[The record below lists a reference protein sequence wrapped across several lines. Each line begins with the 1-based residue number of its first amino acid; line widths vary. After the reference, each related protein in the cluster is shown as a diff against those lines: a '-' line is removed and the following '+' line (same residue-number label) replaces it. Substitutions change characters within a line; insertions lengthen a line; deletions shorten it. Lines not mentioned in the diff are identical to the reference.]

1 EVTEK
6 SPSRPIGARTIG
18 SRSSGSDSDISLAS
32 TTIHHDAQLSSPSSP
47 RAAEEG
53 VTVVSFSGADDP
65 TSPYNWS
72 KKKKSFI
79 LVSTIVTSINST
91 MGSTLPSNLF
101 YPYLQNE
108 FHVPA
113 GPQTVLPASLYL
125 VGFVFGPLIFAPLS
139 EQYGRKPILIT
150 GFALFI
156 LSTLGAALS
165 RQWWVFLLFRFFSGT
180 FGSPPLS
187 VFGGVIADCWK
198 GEVERGRMLMIW
210 SAATF
215 VGPLG
220 APVLAGFIS
229 PVLGWRWVFW
239 IALIYAGVSFA
250 CVVFLPETLA
260 SKILQ
265 KKAARL
271 NKNNETG
278 QRFVA
283 PVDVEGKSKTTL
295 LRPLQMIRHEMMV
308 ILTSLYIA
316 FIYALFYML
325 VQMVP
330 AVFKGIYGFSAGV
343 TGIMFTLVGGGTI
356 VGCFICWWSDP
367 VTLRL
372 SAKHPKKRAEYLR
385 LPLACVGGP
394 FFVVSILWFGLTSR
408 ESIHWAVPFIALFP
422 YGIAYNIIWVAMI
435 NYVADAYGIY
445 SASALA
451 ALGTTR
457 SVAGALIPLA
467 IEDMIQSLGVAR
479 SCVLLAGISAGLAA
493 VPFCFIAYGD
503 KIRSASRFST
513 AVKTEMRQQD
523 EGLARTTSLSA
534 V

>member
-1 EVTEK
+1 MEEDPEK
-6 SPSRPIGARTIG
+6 PPS
-18 SRSSGSDSDISLAS
+18 SSQPGIQSLSSSSNSSSSSLPS
-32 TTIHHDAQLSSPSSP
+32 TTIHYNIPS
-47 RAAEEG
+47 EEPELI
-53 VTVVSFSGADDP
+53 TVNFSGPEDP
-65 TSPYNWS
+65 TSPYNFS
-72 KKKKSFI
+72 TLKKSLI
-79 LVSTIVTSINST
+79 LLSATLTSLNST
-91 MGSTLPSNLF
+91 LSSTLASPLF
-101 YPYLQNE
+101 PYLQSQ
-108 FHVPA
+108 FSVPS

-150 GFALFI
+150 GFTLFL
-156 LSTLGAALS
+156 LSTLGSVLS
-165 RQWWVFLLFRFFSGT
+165 TQWWTFLLFRFFAGT

-187 VFGGVIADCWK
+187 IYGGVIADCWK
-198 GEVERGRMLMIW
+198 QDVTRGRMLMVW

-220 APVLAGFIS
+220 APVLGGFVA

-239 IALIYAGVSFA
+239 IALIYAGVSFIS
-250 CVVFLPETLA
+250 VLLLPETLA
-260 SKILQ
+260 SRILQ
-265 KKAARL
+265 KKASKL
-271 NKNNETG
+271 NKKNVDRSK
-278 QRFVA
+278 RFVA
-283 PVDVEGKSKTTL
+283 PADLGKKSKTTL
-295 LRPLQMIRHEMMV
+295 LRPLQLIRHEMLI

-325 VQMVP
+325 VQIIP
-330 AVFKGIYGFSAGV
+330 AVFKGIYGFSSGV
-343 TGIMFTLVGGGTI
+343 TGLLFTIIGAGTI
-356 VGCFICWWSDP
+356 IGCFICWLSDP
-367 VTLRL
+367 ITMRL
-372 SAKHPKKRAEYLR
+372 SERLNPQKKQEHLR
-385 LPLACVGGP
+385 LPLACIGGP
-394 FFVVSILWFGLTSR
+394 IFVVSILWFGLTSR
-408 ESIHWAVPFIALFP
+408 ENIHWAVPFVALFP

-457 SVAGALIPLA
+457 SVGGALIPLA
-467 IEDMIQSLGVAR
+467 VEDMIKGLGVAK
-479 SCVLLAGISAGLAA
+479 SCVLLAGISAALSA

-503 KIRSASRFST
+503 KIRAASRFST